1 MPPPEPFLI
10 FTRKLE
16 ELGIRYMV
24 SGSVAAIY
32 YGEPRMTNDVDI
44 IVFLQRS
51 DATRLEAAFPG
62 DDFYCPPREVIQIEI
77 ARSQRGHFNLI
88 HHETG
93 FKADIYPVCDELH
106 RWGLSRAQIVELD
119 EDRVSFAPPEY
130 VVVRKLQ
137 FYREGGSRAV
147 CGIASLPAKG
157 KMPTANESAVDT
169 SGLPPPVPLPRRAN
183 RGHSAACNG

>member
-32 YGEPRMTNDVDI
+32 YGEPRVTNDVAI

-88 HHETG
+88 HHQTG

-106 RWGLSRAQIVELD
+106 RWGLSRARIVELD

-130 VVVRKLQ
+130 VVVRKLR
-137 FYREGGSRAV
+137 FYREGGSQKHLRDIGRMLV
-147 CGIASLPAKG
+147 SLGPAW
-157 KMPTANESAVDT
+157 
-169 SGLPPPVPLPRRAN
+169 N
-183 RGHSAACNG
+183 RSDLLERVREHQLEREWQRVLEEG